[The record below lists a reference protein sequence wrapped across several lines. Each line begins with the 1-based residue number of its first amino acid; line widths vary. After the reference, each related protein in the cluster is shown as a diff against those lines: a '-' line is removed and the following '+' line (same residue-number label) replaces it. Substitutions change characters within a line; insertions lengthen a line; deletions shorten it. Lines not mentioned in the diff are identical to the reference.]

1 MAETETV
8 QGGSAPVRWGVLATG
23 AMAAAFTEDLRQLPD
38 AEVVAVGSRTAASA
52 RRFAGR
58 FGIPRA
64 HGSWAEFAADDQV
77 DVVYVAA
84 PHSEH
89 LRAAGMCLEAGRAVL
104 CEKPL
109 ALSARQAGELVALAR
124 ERDVFLMEGMWMW
137 CNPLVRRLAAL
148 VADGAVGEVRTVAAD
163 FGLPGPFPP
172 GHRLLDPA
180 RGGGALLDLG
190 VYPVAFAQLLLGE
203 PERVTAR
210 ATLSAEGV
218 DTHTSLL
225 LEWAGGAQ
233 GLLHC
238 SVTADTPRAASVSGT
253 GGWIEVPG
261 SFFRPD
267 HFVLHRPGSEPE
279 VFRSAGGPDDTWAP
293 QAAEVMRCLRAGER
307 QSPLVPLEATLGVL
321 RTVDAARAE
330 VGVGYPGE

>member
-52 RRFAGR
+52 RRFADR

-148 VADGAVGEVRTVAAD
+148 VADGAVGEVRTVSAD

-210 ATLSAEGV
+210 AALSAEGV
-218 DTHTSLL
+218 
-225 LEWAGGAQ
+225 
-233 GLLHC
+233 
-238 SVTADTPRAASVSGT
+238 
-253 GGWIEVPG
+253 
-261 SFFRPD
+261 
-267 HFVLHRPGSEPE
+267 
-279 VFRSAGGPDDTWAP
+279 
-293 QAAEVMRCLRAGER
+293 
-307 QSPLVPLEATLGVL
+307 
-321 RTVDAARAE
+321 
-330 VGVGYPGE
+330 